1 MTARNLRKE
10 RDRCQLPSAGRDTL
24 VVMRFLHTADWHL
37 GRSFHGASLIDA
49 QAAWAAWLV
58 DVAREA
64 QVDAILVSGDLYDR
78 ALPPVDAVLLADEA
92 LGALVDVAPVVLIS
106 GNHDSATRLGF
117 GSALLE
123 QAGLHLR
130 TDVARIGDPVLVAG
144 AAVYG
149 IPYLEPDIARP
160 LLVVEARGHGP
171 VLEAAMTR
179 VRADLAT
186 RPAGTRSVVLSHAFV
201 AGGTASESERD
212 LSVGGAASVPSSVF
226 TGVDFV
232 ALGHL
237 HAPQRVGSN
246 GRYAGSPVAFSFSEA
261 GHAKSVAIVDMAAD
275 GTVAHELVPCPVDR
289 PLAMLRGPLEEVL
302 WDGALAPHEGSW
314 VHVTLTDA
322 VRPDNAMARLRER
335 FPHAVVLA
343 FEPEGAAA
351 ASTESYSVRL
361 RGLDD
366 RQLAAAF
373 VEDVRGD
380 GPSDAEQALLDDAL
394 ASHRVSEAVR

>member
-1 MTARNLRKE
+1 
-10 RDRCQLPSAGRDTL
+10 
-24 VVMRFLHTADWHL
+24 MRLLHTADWHL
-37 GRSFHGASLIDA
+37 GRSFHGASLVDA
-49 QAAWAAWLV
+49 QAAWTAWLV

-92 LGALVDVAPVVLIS
+92 LRALVEVAPVVLIS

-130 TDVARIGDPVLVAG
+130 TDVARIGDPVLVG
-144 AAVYG
+144 DTAVYG

-160 LLVVEARGHGP
+160 LLDVEARGHGP
-171 VLEAAMTR
+171 VLEAAMAR

-186 RPAGTRSVVLSHAFV
+186 RPSGMRSVVLSHAFV
-201 AGGTASESERD
+201 AGGAPSESERD
-212 LSVGGAASVPSSVF
+212 LSVGGAASVPASVF
-226 TGVDFV
+226 AGVDYV

-237 HAPQRVGSN
+237 HAPQRVGGN

-261 GHAKSVAIVDMAAD
+261 GHAKSVAVVEVAGD
-275 GTVAHELVPCPVDR
+275 GTVTHELVACPVQR
-289 PLAMLRGPLEEVL
+289 PLAILRGPLEELL
-302 WDGALAPHEGSW
+302 WDGALTAHEASW
-314 VHVTLTDA
+314 VQVTLTDA
-322 VRPDNAMARLRER
+322 VRPVDAMARLRGR

-343 FEPEGAAA
+343 FEPEGATE
-351 ASTESYSVRL
+351 ASTESYAVRL

-373 VEDVRGD
+373 VEDVRGA

-394 ASHRVSEAVR
+394 VAHRVGEAVR